1 MQARCLH
8 HLLGGGCA
16 GLGASQRLAPRWV
29 CGLAAR
35 ELGEVMEVGVGGAE
49 DEVILDGE
57 CGDPEVVGGNLSAF
71 LAELEV
77 EV

>member
-1 MQARCLH
+1 M
-8 HLLGGGCA
+8 
-16 GLGASQRLAPRWV
+16 GASQRLAPRWV